1 MRKSKLTKLG
11 LAGVLFCSAVQGAYA
26 LDFAEEA
33 KVKLE
38 LRPRWEYAD
47 VKGNTTDAASALTV
61 RIRVG
66 TEFRNLFGT
75 KNLSLFFEPWAVP
88 ALVKKYAPENTDYD
102 LIPDPV
108 LTRINQVYF
117 LYKSN
122 NWKLKLGRQI
132 ILLDNQR
139 FVGPVGWRQMAQTF
153 DAARFDI
160 KPMDRLNVM
169 VSYIGAKTGITGNKL
184 AQNTNP
190 TAPFVA
196 YNTDLGD
203 DTLVNDSVLLHAT
216 YSYSK
221 KGKVVAYAYLL
232 NGLSDTYGLRVS
244 GKPELTSGF
253 LLGYWAEFAYQKDP
267 TLTSHEVTDRKIGA
281 YYYNLNLKPTYR
293 SPVGDIFLEA
303 GYEFM
308 GGADGNETHGF
319 TTPLA
324 TLHAQNGWADAFVGY
339 SANSGVYG
347 LVNPVLGAG
356 LKSKKFGNL
365 WVRYHIFKADKSLP
379 GGGKN
384 FGTELDVV
392 YKKKILKNVAIAA
405 KYAGYKADDDTA
417 SMTAPYARDI
427 TKYWIWLE
435 YRWGS

>member
-1 MRKSKLTKLG
+1 M
-11 LAGVLFCSAVQGAYA
+11 
-26 LDFAEEA
+26 
-33 KVKLE
+33 
-38 LRPRWEYAD
+38 
-47 VKGNTTDAASALTV
+47 
-61 RIRVG
+61 
-66 TEFRNLFGT
+66 
-75 KNLSLFFEPWAVP
+75 
-88 ALVKKYAPENTDYD
+88 
-102 LIPDPV
+102 
-108 LTRINQVYF
+108 
-117 LYKSN
+117 
-122 NWKLKLGRQI
+122 
-132 ILLDNQR
+132 
-139 FVGPVGWRQMAQTF
+139 
-153 DAARFDI
+153 
-160 KPMDRLNVM
+160 
-169 VSYIGAKTGITGNKL
+169 
-184 AQNTNP
+184 
-190 TAPFVA
+190 
-196 YNTDLGD
+196 
-203 DTLVNDSVLLHAT
+203 
-216 YSYSK
+216 
-221 KGKVVAYAYLL
+221 
-232 NGLSDTYGLRVS
+232 
-244 GKPELTSGF
+244 
-253 LLGYWAEFAYQKDP
+253 
-267 TLTSHEVTDRKIGA
+267 
-281 YYYNLNLKPTYR
+281 
-293 SPVGDIFLEA
+293 GDIFLEA